1 MTRKA
6 HLLPVTLLVL
16 APHAFAANQ
25 IQNAQ
30 FTTDVT
36 TDWLPGLWGATWVG
50 TEGDSALGAARVD
63 ATSASGSIGAA
74 GISQCTTAAP
84 GTYDFGGAFKIEPTS
99 SQTGAARLRVTWY
112 TGANCTGTA
121 TIGDNVDPGSA
132 AGWQPLSFNNT
143 TAPAGT
149 VSALIELIQSVSSA
163 GTFSAYWDDIY
174 FGPDPTTLP
183 VTLQTFEVE

>member
-1 MTRKA
+1 MIRKA
-6 HLLPVTLLVL
+6 RLLPVALLVL
-16 APHAFAANQ
+16 APPVFAANQ

-36 TDWLPGLWGATWVG
+36 TNWLSGLWGATWVG

-63 ATSASGSIGAA
+63 ATSAGGSIGAA
-74 GISQCTTAAP
+74 GITQCTTAAP

-99 SQTGAARLRVTWY
+99 TQTGAARLRVTWF
-112 TGANCTGTA
+112 TGPDCSGTP
-121 TIGDNVDPGSA
+121 TIGDNVDPGTA
-132 AGWQPLSFNNT
+132 AGWQPLAVNNT

-149 VSALIELIQSVSSA
+149 ASAMIELIQSVSGA